1 MMMMD
6 LVIRSPSVVHWHEE
20 EEKVGE
26 EELVGQLA
34 VLILYWY
41 GDVVIKSLSA
51 TRLSTSGNI
60 ILSISPLRTVE

>member
-6 LVIRSPSVVHWHEE
+6 LVIRSPSVVHWHE

>member
-20 EEKVGE
+20 EEKVG